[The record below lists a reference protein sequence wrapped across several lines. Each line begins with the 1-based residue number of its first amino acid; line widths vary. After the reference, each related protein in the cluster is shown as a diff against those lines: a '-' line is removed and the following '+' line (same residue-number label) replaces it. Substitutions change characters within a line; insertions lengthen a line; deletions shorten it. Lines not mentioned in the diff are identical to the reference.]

1 MSDYLFVYG
10 TLLPHLAPPAVVN
23 EVRQFIWLGRGTA
36 RGRLYDLGAY
46 PGAILDA
53 AAETRIVGQ
62 VCQLPD
68 NPAVLEAL
76 DAYEGYYYADPS
88 PDSLFVRTTT
98 RVSLADGRELDCW
111 IYVYNR
117 EVSDE
122 PLLADGD
129 FANIGGLSKGEKE

>member
-10 TLLPHLAPPAVVN
+10 TLLPELAPQAVLN
-23 EVRQFIWLGRGTA
+23 EVRQFLWLGQGA
-36 RGRLYDLGAY
+36 ACGRLYDLGDY

-76 DAYEGYYYADPS
+76 DAY
-88 PDSLFVRTTT
+88 
-98 RVSLADGRELDCW
+98 
-111 IYVYNR
+111 
-117 EVSDE
+117 
-122 PLLADGD
+122 
-129 FANIGGLSKGEKE
+129 